1 MNNQRF
7 RQKRKQTRAKKL
19 SPCSPPII
27 NHYLPPH
34 AYSNN
39 IRQAVIL
46 AAIAPPH
53 RSAAVE
59 QISEGVGLHLGF
71 GLGCGDGSVTW
82 SGRLIIGCYCS
93 PAIAVAVG
101 VCSIA
106 DDPPES
112 SYIIILSTSGCTYHI
127 SSGIAISSRGIKH
140 TCQTASVNCKTAA
153 GDNISGSKTIVNICS
168 ISQSAR

>member
-46 AAIAPPH
+46 AAIAPPR

-59 QISEGVGLHLGF
+59 QVFEGVGLHLRF
-71 GLGCGDGSVTW
+71 GLGCDAGSVRY
-82 SGRLIIGCYCS
+82 SGGLPIGCYCS

-101 VCSIA
+101 VGGGIRT
-106 DDPPES
+106 DDSPES
-112 SYIIILSTSGCTYHI
+112 SYNNIIRLNCTCHI
-127 SSGIAISSRGIKH
+127 SRGIAISSWGNKR
-140 TCQTASVNCKTAA
+140 TCQTASENSPTGFGVNIP
-153 GDNISGSKTIVNICS
+153 GGKTIASICS
-168 ISQSAR
+168 LS